1 MLLLSSVQL
10 RLVLRFLLGILEPH
24 PLTLSIGGAQV
35 SCSHREGNSSFGG
48 RKEKF
53 IVAGFKG
60 HGHRAGAAG
69 LASNAIG
76 ELWDEEEVSLP
87 CGGMIGS
94 DIFRPDDQR
103 LSKLLEMMAWIFKP
117 SIQEPLLLH
126 HHQHQQQ

>member
-1 MLLLSSVQL
+1 MTITR
-10 RLVLRFLLGILEPH
+10 RLQFCPVVWLQNSPTTEPKKLQDYDVFGE
-24 PLTLSIGGAQV
+24 PRALT
-35 SCSHREGNSSFGG
+35 
-48 RKEKF
+48 EK
-53 IVAGFKG
+53 FKG

-103 LSKLLEMMAWIFKP
+103 LSKLLEMMAWICKP